1 MPKISR
7 KILGKYN
14 KSCSA
19 PYQES
24 SKIEFAIFRIFYDFL
39 ENLQD
44 SAISLWLLKF
54 PFCTRTPRSFTTFT
68 TIPLV
73 CTKHPRKIRGLAILP
88 LAVGV
93 AWLAGIRE
101 TDGAPGRGRGQARP
115 HAHLGPGGS
124 RSWGGGVASEGARRR
139 PTVVAAAARV
149 DGEGNS
155 QLGNKWVLEL

>member
-7 KILGKYN
+7 NNLGEYN

-19 PYQES
+19 PHRKS
-24 SKIEFAIFRIFYDFL
+24 SKIDFAIFWFFYDFV

-54 PFCTRTPRSFTTFT
+54 PFCTRTPRSFPTFT

-88 LAVGV
+88 WPWGRRS
-93 AWLAGIRE
+93 WSESGE
-101 TDGAPGRGRGQARP
+101 TGGAPGWGRGQARP
-115 HAHLGPGGS
+115 CAHLGPGGG
-124 RSWGGGVASEGARRR
+124 RTWGGGVSSEGAW
-139 PTVVAAAARV
+139 PAVVATAARV

-155 QLGNKWVLEL
+155 RPGNAWVLEI